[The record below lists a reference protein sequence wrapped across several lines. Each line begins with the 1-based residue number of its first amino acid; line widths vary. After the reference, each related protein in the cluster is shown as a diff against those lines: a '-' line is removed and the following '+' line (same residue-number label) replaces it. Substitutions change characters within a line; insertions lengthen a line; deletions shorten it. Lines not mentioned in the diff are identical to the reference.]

1 MDESILGG
9 MGWTRDLPDV
19 RDYRLDTPEIEALL
33 ASSKAFGK
41 AGKGVAAAVD
51 LRAACSPIEDQGSL
65 GSCTANAGVGLLEYF
80 ERRAHGKYL
89 DGSRSFLYKA
99 TRNLLGWK
107 GDHGAYLRT
116 TMKAMALFG
125 VPPEAIRPYDAATF
139 DDEPPAFC
147 YAFAQ
152 NFKAIRYY
160 RLDPAGTPGT
170 DVLTAVKRNL
180 AAGLPSMFGFT
191 VYSSMPGI
199 GQGSGDIPYPRPGD
213 AVKGGHAVV
222 AVGYD
227 DAHTIGDEEGAL
239 LIRNSW
245 GVGWGEKGYGWLPYR
260 YLVEQ
265 VAVDFWSLVQAD
277 FVDTELFR

>member
-1 MDESILGG
+1 MDQRILGG

-19 RDYRLDTPEIEALL
+19 RDYRLDTPE
-33 ASSKAFGK
+33 
-41 AGKGVAAAVD
+41 VAAVLKGSKPLKRVRKAMPTSVD
-51 LRAACSPIEDQGSL
+51 LRADCSPIEDQGAL

-89 DGSRSFLYKA
+89 DGSRLFLYKA

-107 GDHGAYLRT
+107 GDQGAYLRT

-125 VPPEAIRPYDAATF
+125 VPPEKVRPYDVAAF
-139 DDEPPAFC
+139 DEEPPAFC

-152 NFKAIRYY
+152 NYKALRYY
-160 RLDPAGTPGT
+160 RLDPAGTPGA
-170 DVLTAVKRNL
+170 DVLQAVKQNL

-199 GQGSGDIPYPRPGD
+199 GEGSGDIPYPEPGD
-213 AVKGGHAVV
+213 SVQGGHAVV
-222 AVGYD
+222 AVGFD
-227 DAHTIGDEEGAL
+227 DAHRIGDEEGAL
-239 LIRNSW
+239 RIRNSW
-245 GVGWGEKGYGWLPYR
+245 GVAWGDQGYGWLPYR
-260 YLVEQ
+260 YVVDS